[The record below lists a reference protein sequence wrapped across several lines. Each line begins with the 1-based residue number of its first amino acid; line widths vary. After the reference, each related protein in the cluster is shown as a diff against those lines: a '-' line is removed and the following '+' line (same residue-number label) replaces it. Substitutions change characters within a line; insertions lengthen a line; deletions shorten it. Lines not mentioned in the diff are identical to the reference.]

1 MAEYRKREPVN
12 AEAEAEDMKILI
24 VNDDGIESKDLVK
37 LTETASELGDIWVVA
52 PDRQCSAMAHRLLL
66 GRKKEIISR
75 MDFPA
80 PVCGAYSVSGTPADC
95 VKIALNVIL
104 PFKPDIVFSGI
115 NYGWNAGFDIA
126 YSGTVAAALEARMQG
141 IPAVAFSRQ
150 AVECSE
156 VADRYLLSTARA
168 VLAKEISNTE
178 IWNVNFPGCS
188 LEEYQGIRWDTKVA
202 GIQMYPDAYRLIRE
216 EKSTFVVEENHM
228 IHKEE
233 APAGS
238 DLHALFNNCIS
249 VGKIRSHVLW

>member
-1 MAEYRKREPVN
+1 
-12 AEAEAEDMKILI
+12 MKILI

-37 LTETASELGDIWVVA
+37 LTEAARKLGNVWVVA

-66 GRKKEIISR
+66 GQKREIVER
-75 MDFPA
+75 PEFPV
-80 PVCGAYSVSGTPADC
+80 PVSGAYSVSGTPADC
-95 VKIALNVIL
+95 VKIALHVIL

-168 VLAKEISNTE
+168 VLEKEISDSE

-188 LEEYQGIRWDTKVA
+188 QEEYQGIMWDTKVA
-202 GIQMYPDAYRLIRE
+202 RIQMYPDIYRRIE
-216 EKSTFVVEENHM
+216 GEKSTFVVEENHM
-228 IHKEE
+228 IHKED
-233 APAGS
+233 APTGS
-238 DLHALFNNCIS
+238 DLHALFNNYIS
-249 VGKIRSHVLW
+249 VGKIRSHVL